1 MDQCGQSSIV
11 ADVTLAAAKT
21 TAKTGQDIRTP
32 GAVGT
37 GILAR
42 RNHLCHVELWACVFV
57 LAHRR
62 SAGWTEIEVD
72 RCRTNRRSYEHTCA
86 HTHTHTH
93 THSLQ
98 ERRTR
103 VTRTF
108 PLDFSAEN

>member
-93 THSLQ
+93 SLQ